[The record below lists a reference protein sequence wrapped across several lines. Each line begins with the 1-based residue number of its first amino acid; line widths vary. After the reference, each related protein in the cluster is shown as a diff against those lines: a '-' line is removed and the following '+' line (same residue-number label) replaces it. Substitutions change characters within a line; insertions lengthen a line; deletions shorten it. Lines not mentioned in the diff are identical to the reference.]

1 MIRKFASLF
10 AVITLCA
17 SFALVA
23 PLPSAHA
30 ADVLNGVDCSGVARK
45 SAVCQD
51 KTNTN
56 PVSGN
61 HGLLLKIIRLVGMIA
76 GVAAVI
82 MIIIGGFQ
90 YLVSSGDATKAASAR
105 NTLIFAVIGLLVVIL
120 AASILSFVINK
131 IG

>member
-1 MIRKFASLF
+1 MIRKLYALLSVL
-10 AVITLCA
+10 VLGW
-17 SFALVA
+17 SFALAA
-23 PLPSAHA
+23 PQAHA
-30 ADVLNGVDCSGVARK
+30 ADVLNGVNCGGVARQ

-51 KTNTN
+51 KTRTN
-56 PVSGN
+56 PVSGK
-61 HGLLLKIIRLVGMIA
+61 HGLLLKIVRIVGIAA

-90 YLVSSGDATKAASAR
+90 YLLSTGDATKAANAR
-105 NTLIFAVIGLLVVIL
+105 NTIIFAAVGLIVVVL